1 MTEKEMN
8 SVEDII
14 KARADVIGV
23 LKRLKTEKTE
33 IEASIEDL
41 AKQAITLTCEQQVI
55 KERVKVLKTQ
65 RKKKLGP
72 STVEYNK
79 KKEKI
84 EKLEMSLQTQN
95 RSLPQERKMLER
107 IKSMRTELK
116 NFQPPKEATEIHN
129 TILSDSKTLD
139 EIYHKTQKLISDI
152 AMVSI
157 TMDGLLT
164 KRMKMET
171 KFSEMT
177 EEIKKAY
184 AGKRRTKKEI
194 KTEEEIQEEVDGLL
208 SRLKEGETL
217 NIEDLL
223 GAF

>member
-1 MTEKEMN
+1 MTEKDMN

-14 KARADVIGV
+14 KARVDVIDV

-107 IKSMRTELK
+107 IKAMRTELK

-194 KTEEEIQEEVDGLL
+194 KTEQEIQQEVDGLL

>member
-1 MTEKEMN
+1 MN